1 MESKKI
7 TLVWLIRLFL
17 RVYLLWKYN
26 TKHPM
31 LYYID
36 NNAQLTFYSLLSCNV
51 TIQHYE
57 KYVRIGKVRVLL
69 FRVLHLRRFF
79 LFFSRFSL
87 HFFFRFTLFG
97 GKRPDITEREDTY
110 NRRETLQSEKL
121 QTGTEKR
128 KCPGV
133 LFLLVLWL
141 TYSYFVCY
149 KNGSPFERAEQ
160 EQGRELIF
168 HFFHFFLPFFLCFFL
183 FLFLVSFDSFVWA
196 SWVQE

>member
-57 KYVRIGKVRVLL
+57 KYIRIGKVRVLL

-79 LFFSRFSL
+79 LFFLVFPFV
-87 HFFFRFTLFG
+87 FFFVLLRLEEKG
-97 GKRPDITEREDTY
+97 PILQREKIHIIDERRYRAKNYKLE
-110 NRRETLQSEKL
+110 RRNES
-121 QTGTEKR
+121 
-128 KCPGV
+128 V
-133 LFLLVLWL
+133 LV
-141 TYSYFVCY
+141 
-149 KNGSPFERAEQ
+149 
-160 EQGRELIF
+160 
-168 HFFHFFLPFFLCFFL
+168 FFFF
-183 FLFLVSFDSFVWA
+183 
-196 SWVQE
+196 

>member
-1 MESKKI
+1 MESKEI

-57 KYVRIGKVRVLL
+57 KHVRIGKVRVLL
-69 FRVLHLRRFF
+69 FRVLLHLRH
-79 LFFSRFSL
+79 LFFS
-87 HFFFRFTLFG
+87 FFFTFFPSSFFFFFILFYFVWR
-97 GKRPDITEREDTY
+97 KRPDITEREDTY

-128 KCPGV
+128 KYSGV
-133 LFLLVLWL
+133 LFNDSSFFFF
-141 TYSYFVCY
+141 T
-149 KNGSPFERAEQ
+149 
-160 EQGRELIF
+160 F
-168 HFFHFFLPFFLCFFL
+168 H
-183 FLFLVSFDSFVWA
+183 
-196 SWVQE
+196 

>member
-57 KYVRIGKVRVLL
+57 KYIRIGKVRVLL

-79 LFFSRFSL
+79 LFFLVFPFV
-87 HFFFRFTLFG
+87 FFFVLLRLEEKG
-97 GKRPDITEREDTY
+97 PILQREKIHIIDERRYRAKNYKLE
-110 NRRETLQSEKL
+110 RRNES
-121 QTGTEKR
+121 
-128 KCPGV
+128 V
-133 LFLLVLWL
+133 LM
-141 TYSYFVCY
+141 
-149 KNGSPFERAEQ
+149 
-160 EQGRELIF
+160 
-168 HFFHFFLPFFLCFFL
+168 FFFF
-183 FLFLVSFDSFVWA
+183 
-196 SWVQE
+196 